1 MNKLPICCGLIAALG
16 FAGAALCA
24 GDRRSRRTRTPHL
37 KDSHPAKH
45 ATEEAQDVREASETT
60 PSTSTT
66 EGRRRQDAAGKRADC
81 FWSHDGSSAA
91 EEGPGQKLVGASVVT
106 RTNAPLGQ
114 VTEVVFDSKQQPAFV
129 IISTEDQSS
138 AVPYAA
144 ASSMMS
150 GDKVVI
156 DQSKLRAAPKLK
168 QGEWK
173 HQSDAKWQADA
184 ARYWNRG

>member
-1 MNKLPICCGLIAALG
+1 MKKLPICCGLIAALG
-16 FAGAALCA
+16 FAGAAFAQETQKPTDPDAASERLA
-24 GDRRSRRTRTPHL
+24 
-37 KDSHPAKH
+37 PAD
-45 ATEEAQDVREASETT
+45 ALTGEAQNREASETT
-60 PSTSTT
+60 PSTSKTAGAADRASPGDT
-66 EGRRRQDAAGKRADC
+66 PPVSGRTARSPATAEGSG
-81 FWSHDGSSAA
+81 
-91 EEGPGQKLVGASVVT
+91 EELVGASVVT

-156 DQSKLRAAPKLK
+156 DQSRLQAAPKLK

>member
-1 MNKLPICCGLIAALG
+1 MKKLPICCGLIAALG
-16 FAGAALCA
+16 FAGAAFAQETQKPTNPDAASERLA
-24 GDRRSRRTRTPHL
+24 PADTR
-37 KDSHPAKH
+37 
-45 ATEEAQDVREASETT
+45 TEEAQDREASETT
-60 PSTSTT
+60 PSTSRTAGAADGASPGNAPT
-66 EGRRRQDAAGKRADC
+66 VSGRTARSPA
-81 FWSHDGSSAA
+81 AA
-91 EEGPGQKLVGASVVT
+91 EGSGEKLVGASVVT
-106 RTNAPLGQ
+106 RTNAPVGQ

-156 DQSKLRAAPKLK
+156 DQSKLQAAPKLK

>member
-1 MNKLPICCGLIAALG
+1 MKKLQVYGLIASVG
-16 FAGAALCA
+16 FAGTALAQETATPQSPSASVEA
-24 GDRRSRRTRTPHL
+24 GATSDEAPGRR
-37 KDSHPAKH
+37 
-45 ATEEAQDVREASETT
+45 AQEKVREGSEAM
-60 PSTSTT
+60 TSTKAT
-66 EGRRRQDAAGKRADC
+66 TDRGGRR
-81 FWSHDGSSAA
+81 
-91 EEGPGQKLVGASVVT
+91 LVGASVVT

-156 DQSKLRAAPKLK
+156 DQSKLQSAPKLK

-173 HQSDAKWQADA
+173 DQSPAEWQADA
-184 ARYWNRG
+184 ERYWNKG

>member
-1 MNKLPICCGLIAALG
+1 MKKLQVYGLVVSVG
-16 FAGAALCA
+16 FAGATLAQETA
-24 GDRRSRRTRTPHL
+24 TPPNPSASTEAEGATSDEAPARR
-37 KDSHPAKH
+37 
-45 ATEEAQDVREASETT
+45 AQEGVRERSEAT
-60 PSTSTT
+60 TSTKAT
-66 EGRRRQDAAGKRADC
+66 TDGGGRR
-81 FWSHDGSSAA
+81 
-91 EEGPGQKLVGASVVT
+91 LVGASVVT

-156 DQSKLRAAPKLK
+156 DQSKLQAAPKLK

-173 HQSDAKWQADA
+173 DQSPAEWQADA
-184 ARYWNRG
+184 ERYWNKG